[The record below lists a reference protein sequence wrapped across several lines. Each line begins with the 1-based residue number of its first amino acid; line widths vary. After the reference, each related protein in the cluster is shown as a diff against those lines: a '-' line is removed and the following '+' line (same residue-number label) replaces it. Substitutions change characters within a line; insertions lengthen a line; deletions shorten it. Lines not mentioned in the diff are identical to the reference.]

1 MRTQKRQTAHNRA
14 VGRIAAYYGSKG
26 YTVWAD
32 LPAYREKGMKPSE
45 VFGKVPDIIAQRPA
59 RIDHRNIMETVII
72 EVETSDTQNGSHAL
86 AQKRAFE
93 RAERQWA
100 WTEFRLHVVRQA

>member
-1 MRTQKRQTAHNRA
+1 
-14 VGRIAAYYGSKG
+14 
-26 YTVWAD
+26 
-32 LPAYREKGMKPSE
+32 
-45 VFGKVPDIIAQRPA
+45 
-59 RIDHRNIMETVII
+59 METVII